1 MGLLSKII
9 GQKKEQDAATYLL
22 SQQLQIIDQNYR
34 CKGGEID
41 LICLDKDTSNHKN
54 EENILVFVEVKHRKT
69 TNYGQPEEAVDKS
82 KQRKIILCAQTF
94 LQKNPEYQ
102 NHAMRFDTLSFI
114 AEKTSPNWIQNAFW
128 LD

>member
-9 GQKKEQDAATYLL
+9 GHKKEQDAATYLQ
-22 SQQLQIIDQNYR
+22 SQQLQIIQQNYR

-41 LICLDKDTSNHKN
+41 LICLDTSRKSDPVL
-54 EENILVFVEVKHRKT
+54 IFVEVKHRKT
-69 TNYGQPEEAVDKS
+69 TNYGQPEEAVNKS

-94 LQKNPEYQ
+94 LQKNPQYQ

-114 AEKTSPNWIQNAFW
+114 AEQTAPNWIQNAFW